1 MAAFCTSCGAKLASA
16 GVHFCAECG
25 APVKN
30 AAAAAPAPAATPQ
43 PQAPLPQAP
52 LEAQAPPQA
61 QAQAP
66 SRAAAPSVGR
76 QILGALG
83 RLAET
88 AVAGGL
94 ASEVLEVVERRGF
107 ATITHP
113 RGHDVVV
120 GACKKDAH
128 DPNDAHYDVHQQVD
142 PSNLPGFV
150 DLREWMTAVED
161 QGQLGSCTAN
171 AIAGAYE
178 YLEKRT
184 IGREGNVS
192 RLFIYYLERKIEG
205 TVGQDSG
212 ANLRNGMKVLQ
223 DYGACSEDTWPYDID
238 AFKREPNGEAFSEAG
253 QHTVDEYRRVP
264 VELHA
269 MKTCL
274 AEGYPFVFGMKIFK
288 SFEDDGHHGRV
299 SLPSRGD
306 EDMGSH
312 AMLACGY
319 SERDQ
324 VFVVR
329 NSWGTDWGDAGYCYV
344 PYSYLSDGEMTH
356 DCWTVRRAH
365 NLDFTQSAEPG
376 GSAHPS
382 GRMSFFDEVVALVDG
397 TANASNN
404 ASATASDNASATD
417 DDADVSADDDANSD
431 ADDSNADADDSNA
444 DADDS
449 DDSNDSNDSNDSDD
463 SDDSSDDDNNN

>member
-1 MAAFCTSCGAKLASA
+1 MAAFCTSCGAKLAIATS
-16 GVHFCAECG
+16 HFCAECG

-30 AAAAAPAPAATPQ
+30 AAPAAAPTPTPTQ
-43 PQAPLPQAP
+43 PPTPTP
-52 LEAQAPPQA
+52 TQA
-61 QAQAP
+61 QPPMQPPAP
-66 SRAAAPSVGR
+66 SRATGPSVGR

-83 RLAET
+83 RLAES
-88 AVAGGL
+88 AAAGGL
-94 ASEVLEVVERRGF
+94 VSEVVEVIERRGF

-120 GACKKDAH
+120 GACKKDEH
-128 DPNDAHYDVHQQVD
+128 DPNDVHYDVHQQVD

-150 DLREWMTAVED
+150 DLREWLTPVED

-184 IGREGNVS
+184 IGREGSVS

-205 TVGQDSG
+205 TVSEDSG

-238 AFKREPNGEAFSEAG
+238 AFKREPNGSAFSEAE

-319 SERDQ
+319 SDRDQ

-344 PYSYLSDGEMTH
+344 PYTYLSDGDMTH

-376 GSAHPS
+376 GSSHPS
-382 GRMSFFDEVVALVDG
+382 GRMSFFDEVVSLIDG
-397 TANASNN
+397 NANAS
-404 ASATASDNASATD
+404 ASANANAND
-417 DDADVSADDDANSD
+417 GNDASADDDSD
-431 ADDSNADADDSNA
+431 QEDAGSSN
-444 DADDS
+444 DDS
-449 DDSNDSNDSNDSDD
+449 DDSSEADSDDDNSDD
-463 SDDSSDDDNNN
+463 SDDSSDDSDDNSDDSDDNNG